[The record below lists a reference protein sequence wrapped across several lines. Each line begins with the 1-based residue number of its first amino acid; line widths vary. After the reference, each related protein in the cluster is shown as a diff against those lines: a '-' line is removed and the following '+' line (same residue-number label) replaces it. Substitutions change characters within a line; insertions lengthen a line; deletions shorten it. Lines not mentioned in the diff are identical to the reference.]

1 MFRHLSL
8 LLLACGLAAPAA
20 PQSLALRNA
29 TVVDVTDG
37 TLLPGRTVLIDG
49 PRIAAIGPADALPVP
64 PGTTVVEAEGA
75 FVIPGLWD
83 MHVHTFNN
91 NSLQPPNTWTL
102 PLYLANGVTGVRD
115 MWVKPGAQAEQVR
128 AWQQELDAGSF
139 VGPRFGAIGT
149 LVDGPPPIQKSD
161 TVSTA
166 AEAAAFVATLA
177 EGGIDFVKSYSRLS
191 PEAYHGLVAAA
202 RAAGIEVAGHGP
214 NSLSTFEVAEAGQ
227 RSIEHLTGV
236 HETCSSQEQALRA
249 EGVQAF
255 DEPGRVVST
264 FDPAKCASLYARLA
278 EREVWQVPTL
288 ITNRVWTAD
297 ARIEDLLLD
306 EGRLYTP
313 TWEAAEWGWVE
324 SFLAWTPPDDRA
336 AYEAL
341 YRLEQR
347 IVGEMH
353 AAGVPILAGTDFG
366 NPYIYPG
373 FSLLDE
379 LGELVESGLSPL
391 AALQAA
397 TLDPAR
403 YLDRTDD
410 LGTVSEGRLADLV
423 LLDANPLD
431 DIEHVRQI
439 RAVVMNG
446 RLFTSDDLARMK
458 QEVLVGHYREAL
470 AQPAPLGVQ
479 PLDEAAAERLVGAYR
494 DVDTGNEAEVVL
506 DGGEL
511 RATFGDWVDALEPL
525 GGSLFRVTG
534 TNVVY
539 LFQPEPE
546 GPARGFEINDGDT
559 VMVFERI
566 R

>member
-1 MFRHLSL
+1 MARLLAL
-8 LLLACGLAAPAA
+8 LLLASGLATPANA
-20 PQSLALRNA
+20 QPLALRDV

-37 TLLPGRTVLIDG
+37 TLVPGRTVLIDG
-49 PRIAAIGPADALPVP
+49 ARIAAIGPADGLAVF
-64 PGTTVVEAEGA
+64 PGATVVDAEGA

-91 NSLQPPNTWTL
+91 NAPQPPNTWTL

-115 MWVKPGAQAEQVR
+115 MWVKPGPQAEQVR
-128 AWQQELDAGSF
+128 AWQRELDAGSF
-139 VGPRFGAIGT
+139 MGPRFGAIGT
-149 LVDGPPPIQKSD
+149 LVDGTPPIQKSD

-177 EGGIDFVKSYSRLS
+177 EGGIDFVKPYSRLS
-191 PEAYHGLVAAA
+191 PEAYHGLVDAA
-202 RAAGIEVAGHGP
+202 RTAGIEVAGHGP
-214 NSLSTFEVAEAGQ
+214 NALSTFEVADVGQ

-236 HETCSSQEQALRA
+236 HETCSAQEDALRA

-264 FDPAKCASLYARLA
+264 FDAAKCATLYARLA

-288 ITNRVWTAD
+288 ITNRVWTGD
-297 ARIEDLLLD
+297 ARIDELRLD
-306 EGRLYTP
+306 EGLLYTP

-324 SFLAWTPPDDRA
+324 GFLAYTSADDRA

-341 YRLEQR
+341 YRMEQR

-366 NPYIYPG
+366 NPYVYPG

-379 LGELVESGLSPL
+379 LGELVEAGLSPL

-397 TLDPAR
+397 TLNPAR
-403 YLDRTDD
+403 YLHRTDD
-410 LGTVSEGRLADLV
+410 LGTVAEGRLADLV

-446 RLFTSDDLARMK
+446 RLFTRDDLARMK
-458 QEVLVGHYREAL
+458 QDVLVSHYREAL
-470 AQPAPLGVQ
+470 AQPAPLGVK
-479 PLDEAAAERLVGAYR
+479 PLDEATAERLVGAYR
-494 DVDTGNEAEVVL
+494 DVDTGNEAEVAL
-506 DGGEL
+506 EGGEL
-511 RATFGDWVDALEPL
+511 RVSFGDWVDALEPL

-534 TNVVY
+534 TNVLY
-539 LFQPEPE
+539 LFQPGAD
-546 GPARGFEINDGDT
+546 GPARSFEINDGDG
-559 VMVFERI
+559 VMVFQRA